1 MSDPISRILRTYPSE
16 FFRQML
22 EYADAGFAEAHTL
35 ASRHSEEPER
45 ANILGQLRHA
55 RCEAGFRRAASE
67 NGLAVVAPHTQPR
80 GGRYSLVKGEG
91 IYLIRSNVQKHCGPP
106 RPTAFR
112 KQWATLNSWLSPL
125 QLSLLESVTP
135 PQADRLCGM
144 LVTTAHPRS
153 GDPSVPSF
161 VGVGIPR
168 ADLSDW
174 VRLISVSDLLAL
186 YHEADAAARKP
197 PEAPIDIKD
206 KAVPRLKKKRSDGEG

>member
-1 MSDPISRILRTYPSE
+1 
-16 FFRQML
+16 
-22 EYADAGFAEAHTL
+22 
-35 ASRHSEEPER
+35 
-45 ANILGQLRHA
+45 
-55 RCEAGFRRAASE
+55 
-67 NGLAVVAPHTQPR
+67 
-80 GGRYSLVKGEG
+80 
-91 IYLIRSNVQKHCGPP
+91 
-106 RPTAFR
+106 
-112 KQWATLNSWLSPL
+112 
-125 QLSLLESVTP
+125 
-135 PQADRLCGM
+135 M